1 MTVRRRDFI
10 TLLGGA
16 AANWPLAAGAQQA
29 LPVIGFL
36 RNTLIGQSVET
47 AFRQGLSETGFVE
60 GRNVAIEYRWAEN
73 RYDRLP
79 ALAAELV
86 DRRVAVIVA
95 IGPFPL
101 AATAKTATS
110 TIPVVFGISEDP
122 VKLGLVASLDRPG
135 GNLTG
140 VSALNAET
148 AQKRLELMH
157 ELIPAAHD
165 IALLMN
171 PTNPATEYQLKDLQS
186 AGRTLGVE
194 LHVFQASTE
203 HDFDMAFAALSQL
216 RPGGLVV
223 VTDGLFV
230 ARSPELAGLAL
241 QYALPAIF
249 QYREF
254 AAAGGLMSYGGSNT
268 ELYRLAGAY
277 AGRILR
283 GEKPSDLPVQRT
295 TKVELILNLKTAR
308 ALGRTFPLTLL
319 GRADEVIE

>member
-1 MTVRRRDFI
+1 MKRREFI

-16 AANWPLAAGAQQA
+16 AAWPFAARAQPPA
-29 LPVIGFL
+29 MPVIGFL
-36 RNTLIGQSVET
+36 RNTLIGQNVES
-47 AFRQGLSETGFVE
+47 AFRQGLGETGFVE

-79 ALAAELV
+79 VLVAELV
-86 DRRVAVIVA
+86 ERRVAVIVA

-101 AATAKTATS
+101 AAAAKAAGS

-122 VKLGLVASLDRPG
+122 VKFGLVASLDRPG

-140 VSALNAET
+140 VTVLNAET

-157 ELIPAAHD
+157 ELIPAARD
-165 IALLMN
+165 IALLIN

-186 AGRTLGVE
+186 ASRALGVK
-194 LHVFQASTE
+194 LHVFQASAE
-203 HDFDMAFAALSQL
+203 HEFDTAFATLTRL

-230 ARSPELAGLAL
+230 ARSEQLAALAL
-241 QYALPAIF
+241 RNAIPAVF

-254 AAAGGLMSYGGSNT
+254 TAAGGLMSYGGSNT
-268 ELYRLAGAY
+268 EEYRLAGAY
-277 AGRILR
+277 TGRILK
-283 GEKPSDLPVQRT
+283 GEKPSNLPVQRT
-295 TKVELILNLKTAR
+295 TKVELILNLKTAK
-308 ALGRTFPLTLL
+308 ALGLTFPLSLL